1 MNFNKDTKIGS
12 IPNEWDVYTVKKL
25 IKDNVIFRPMDGNH
39 GSIHPKTSDYVKEGI
54 PFIMAKDL
62 LNNNID
68 IINCKFITEE
78 KAKSLKKG
86 FAKKGDIL
94 LTHKAT
100 IGRTVIV
107 QEIPY
112 KFVVL
117 TPQVTYYRI
126 RNKDMLNNIYLKY
139 YFDYDKFQS
148 LLKLWS
154 GSGSTRLYL
163 GITAQQKLPIVV
175 PPLAEQKAISK
186 ILSSLDEKIELNDQ
200 INKNLEE
207 MAQAIFKHWFVDFE
221 FPDDNGKPYKSSGGK
236 MIESE
241 LGMIPEGWEVFKIVD
256 LPIKITDYVANG
268 SFKSLKENVTVTD
281 KKDYALFIRNTDLKN
296 NFKSNIKYVNKHS
309 YEYLKKT
316 KLYGG
321 EVIISNVGDV
331 GSVYLCPHYEIP
343 MTLGNNVILVNSL
356 NKDKFYNYYLYR
368 YFKSSFGQ
376 KKIKAITG
384 GSVQS
389 KFNKTDFR
397 NLKIIIPDYKII
409 KIYNIIFNVIEKK
422 FFNNYIQ
429 NEKLSSLRDTLL
441 SKLMSGEIR
450 VPLDK
455 EGGTQ

>member
-1 MNFNKDTKIGS
+1 MNFNKDTEIGS

-139 YFDYDKFQS
+139 YFDYDKFKS

-241 LGMIPEGWEVFKIVD
+241 LGMIPEGWKVKKLKDISKDIITGKTPSTKDKTNFGMDIPFVKIPDMHHNVYITKTEKYLSKSGITKSKIVPKD
-256 LPIKITDYVANG
+256 SILVSCIATPGLVSLASEECQTNQQINTVICKNEKVCYFAFFSLRELSKYIITLGSTGSATLNLNKSEFSKLKLIVPTFEQIEKYYLVVNSIFNKIYIN
-268 SFKSLKENVTVTD
+268 SLEIEK
-281 KKDYALFIRNTDLKN
+281 LKN
-296 NFKSNIKYVNKHS
+296 I
-309 YEYLKKT
+309 
-316 KLYGG
+316 
-321 EVIISNVGDV
+321 
-331 GSVYLCPHYEIP
+331 
-343 MTLGNNVILVNSL
+343 
-356 NKDKFYNYYLYR
+356 
-368 YFKSSFGQ
+368 
-376 KKIKAITG
+376 
-384 GSVQS
+384 
-389 KFNKTDFR
+389 
-397 NLKIIIPDYKII
+397 
-409 KIYNIIFNVIEKK
+409 
-422 FFNNYIQ
+422 
-429 NEKLSSLRDTLL
+429 RDTLL
-441 SKLMSGEIR
+441 PKLMSGEIR
-450 VPLDK
+450 VPLEK